1 MQFQK
6 VGKDY
11 IINIDKGEKVVKTL
25 TRFCI
30 ENGIKNAKLSGIG
43 AVKKTEIGAYDLP
56 KKEYIRREY
65 SEILELL
72 SLEGNVAL
80 KDGEPFIHA
89 HVVLSDHNMQTLGGH
104 LFETTVGVAGEFF
117 LTQFDGN
124 AYRELKPDIGLACM
138 CLETSFE

>member
-11 IINIDKGEKVVKTL
+11 LINIDKDEKVVETL
-25 TRFCI
+25 TRFCK

-56 KKEYIRREY
+56 KKAYIKREY

-89 HVVLSDHNMQTLGGH
+89 HVVLSDHKMQTLGGH

>member
-11 IINIDKGEKVVKTL
+11 LINIDKDEKVVETL
-25 TRFCI
+25 TRFCK

-43 AVKKTEIGAYDLP
+43 AVKKTEIGAYDLSN
-56 KKEYIRREY
+56 KKYIKREY

-89 HVVLSDHNMQTLGGH
+89 HVVLSDHKMQTLGGH

>member
-11 IINIDKGEKVVKTL
+11 LINIDKDEKVVETL
-25 TRFCI
+25 TRFCN

-43 AVKKTEIGAYDLP
+43 AVKKTEIGAYDLL
-56 KKEYIRREY
+56 KKEYIKREY

-89 HVVLSDHNMQTLGGH
+89 HVVLSDHKMQTLGGH

>member
-11 IINIDKGEKVVKTL
+11 LINIDKDEKVVETL
-25 TRFCI
+25 TRFCK

-56 KKEYIRREY
+56 KKEYIKREY

-72 SLEGNVAL
+72 SLEGNIAL
-80 KDGEPFIHA
+80 KDGEPFVHA
-89 HVVLSDHNMQTLGGH
+89 HVVLSDHKTI
-104 LFETTVGVAGEFF
+104 GVD
-117 LTQFDGN
+117 T
-124 AYRELKPDIGLACM
+124 REELLAVEAIMKKDQVYLKYKRK
-138 CLETSFE
+138 

>member
-11 IINIDKGEKVVKTL
+11 LINIDKDEKVVETL
-25 TRFCI
+25 TRFCK

-43 AVKKTEIGAYDLP
+43 AVKKTEIGAYDLL
-56 KKEYIRREY
+56 KKEYIKREY

-80 KDGEPFIHA
+80 KEGEPFIHA
-89 HVVLSDHNMQTLGGH
+89 HVVLSDHKMQTLGGH

>member
-11 IINIDKGEKVVKTL
+11 LINIDKDEKVVETL
-25 TRFCI
+25 TRFCK

-43 AVKKTEIGAYDLP
+43 AVKNTEIGAYDLP
-56 KKEYIRREY
+56 NKEYIKREY

-89 HVVLSDHNMQTLGGH
+89 HVVLSDHKMQTLGGH

>member
-11 IINIDKGEKVVKTL
+11 LINIDKDEKVVETL
-25 TRFCI
+25 TRFCN

-43 AVKKTEIGAYDLP
+43 AVKKTEIGAYDLL
-56 KKEYIRREY
+56 KKEYIKREY

-80 KDGEPFIHA
+80 KDGQPFIHA

>member
-11 IINIDKGEKVVKTL
+11 LINIDKDEKVVETL
-25 TRFCI
+25 TRFCK
-30 ENGIKNAKLSGIG
+30 ENRIKNAKLSGIG
-43 AVKKTEIGAYDLP
+43 AVKKTEIGAYDLL
-56 KKEYIRREY
+56 KKEYIKREY

>member
-11 IINIDKGEKVVKTL
+11 LINIDKDEKVVETL
-25 TRFCI
+25 TRFCK
-30 ENGIKNAKLSGIG
+30 EKGIKNAKLSGIG

-56 KKEYIRREY
+56 KKEYIKREY

-124 AYRELKPDIGLACM
+124 AYRELKSDIGLECM

>member
-11 IINIDKGEKVVKTL
+11 LINIDKDEKVVETL
-25 TRFCI
+25 TRFCK

-43 AVKKTEIGAYDLP
+43 AVKKTEIGAYDLL
-56 KKEYIRREY
+56 KKKYIKREY

>member
-11 IINIDKGEKVVKTL
+11 LINIDKDEKVMETL
-25 TRFCI
+25 TRFCK

-43 AVKKTEIGAYDLP
+43 AVKKTEIGAYDLQN
-56 KKEYIRREY
+56 KEYIKREY

-89 HVVLSDHNMQTLGGH
+89 HVVLSDHKMQTLGGH

>member
-11 IINIDKGEKVVKTL
+11 LINIDKDEKVVETL
-25 TRFCI
+25 TRFCK

-43 AVKKTEIGAYDLP
+43 AVKKTEIGAYDISE
-56 KKEYIRREY
+56 KEYIKREY

-72 SLEGNVAL
+72 SLEGNFAL

-117 LTQFDGN
+117 LTQFEGN

>member
-11 IINIDKGEKVVKTL
+11 LINIDKDEKVVETL
-25 TRFCI
+25 TRFCK

-43 AVKKTEIGAYDLP
+43 AVKKTKIGAYDLP
-56 KKEYIRREY
+56 KKEYIKREY

-138 CLETSFE
+138 CLEMSFE

>member
-6 VGKDY
+6 IGKDY
-11 IINIDKGEKVVKTL
+11 LINIDKDEKVVETL
-25 TRFCI
+25 TRFCK

-43 AVKKTEIGAYDLP
+43 AVKKTEIGAYDLL
-56 KKEYIRREY
+56 KKEYIKREY

-89 HVVLSDHNMQTLGGH
+89 HVVLSDHKMQTLGGH

>member
-11 IINIDKGEKVVKTL
+11 LIYIDKDEKVVKTL
-25 TRFCI
+25 TRFCR
-30 ENGIKNAKLSGIG
+30 ENGIKNGKLSGIG
-43 AVKKTEIGAYDLP
+43 AVKKTEIGAYDLS
-56 KKEYIRREY
+56 KKEYIKREY

-80 KDGEPFIHA
+80 KDGKPFIHA

>member
-11 IINIDKGEKVVKTL
+11 LINIDKDEKVVETL
-25 TRFCI
+25 TRFCK

-43 AVKKTEIGAYDLP
+43 AVKKTEIGAYDISE
-56 KKEYIRREY
+56 KEYIKREY

-72 SLEGNVAL
+72 SLEGNFAL

>member
-11 IINIDKGEKVVKTL
+11 LINIDKDEKVVETL
-25 TRFCI
+25 TRFCK

-43 AVKKTEIGAYDLP
+43 AVKKTEIGAYDLQN
-56 KKEYIRREY
+56 KEYIKREY

-89 HVVLSDHNMQTLGGH
+89 HVVLSDHKMQTLGGH

>member
-1 MQFQK
+1 MA
-6 VGKDY
+6 
-11 IINIDKGEKVVKTL
+11 TPRS
-25 TRFCI
+25 T
-30 ENGIKNAKLSGIG
+30 
-43 AVKKTEIGAYDLP
+43 
-56 KKEYIRREY
+56 KELDSVSLET
-65 SEILELL
+65 ELL
-72 SLEGNVAL
+72 STWQEEKLFEASVDNR

-104 LFETTVGVAGEFF
+104 LFETTVGVAGEFI

>member
-11 IINIDKGEKVVKTL
+11 LINIDKDEKVVETL

-43 AVKKTEIGAYDLP
+43 AVKKTEIGAYDLL
-56 KKEYIRREY
+56 KKEYIKREY

-89 HVVLSDHNMQTLGGH
+89 HVVLSDHKMQTLGGH

>member
-11 IINIDKGEKVVKTL
+11 LINIDKDEKVVKTL
-25 TRFCI
+25 TRFCR
-30 ENGIKNAKLSGIG
+30 ENGIKNGKLSGIG
-43 AVKKTEIGAYDLP
+43 AVKKTEIGAYDLSM
-56 KKEYIRREY
+56 KEYIKREY

-138 CLETSFE
+138 CLETSFK

>member
-11 IINIDKGEKVVKTL
+11 LINIDKDEKVVETL
-25 TRFCI
+25 TKFCK

-43 AVKKTEIGAYDLP
+43 AVKKTEIGAYDLQN
-56 KKEYIRREY
+56 KEYIKREY

-89 HVVLSDHNMQTLGGH
+89 HVVLSDHEMQTLGGH

>member
-1 MQFQK
+1 M
-6 VGKDY
+6 
-11 IINIDKGEKVVKTL
+11 
-25 TRFCI
+25 
-30 ENGIKNAKLSGIG
+30 
-43 AVKKTEIGAYDLP
+43 
-56 KKEYIRREY
+56 
-65 SEILELL
+65 
-72 SLEGNVAL
+72 EGNVAL

-138 CLETSFE
+138 CLEKSFE

>member
-11 IINIDKGEKVVKTL
+11 LINIDKDEKVVETL
-25 TRFCI
+25 TRFCD

-43 AVKKTEIGAYDLP
+43 AVKKTEIGAYDLL
-56 KKEYIRREY
+56 KKEYIKREY

-80 KDGEPFIHA
+80 KDGQPFIHA

>member
-11 IINIDKGEKVVKTL
+11 LINIDKDEKVVEIL
-25 TRFCI
+25 TRFCK

-43 AVKKTEIGAYDLP
+43 AVKKTEIGAYNLL
-56 KKEYIRREY
+56 KKEYIKREY

-72 SLEGNVAL
+72 SLVGNVAL
-80 KDGEPFIHA
+80 KDGQPFIHA

-104 LFETTVGVAGEFF
+104 LFETTVGVAGEFI

-124 AYRELKPDIGLACM
+124 AYRELKSNIGLACM

>member
-6 VGKDY
+6 IGKDY
-11 IINIDKGEKVVKTL
+11 LINIDKDEKVVETL
-25 TRFCI
+25 TRFCK

-43 AVKKTEIGAYDLP
+43 AVKETEIGAYDLP
-56 KKEYIRREY
+56 KKEYIKREY

-138 CLETSFE
+138 FLETSFE

>member
-6 VGKDY
+6 VGKNY
-11 IINIDKGEKVVKTL
+11 LINIDKDEKVVETL
-25 TRFCI
+25 TRFCK

-43 AVKKTEIGAYDLP
+43 AVKETEIGAYDLQN
-56 KKEYIRREY
+56 KEYIKREY

-89 HVVLSDHNMQTLGGH
+89 HVVLSDHEMQTLGGH

>member
-6 VGKDY
+6 VGKNY
-11 IINIDKGEKVVKTL
+11 LINIDKDEKVVETL
-25 TRFCI
+25 TRFCK
-30 ENGIKNAKLSGIG
+30 ENRIKNAKLSGIG
-43 AVKKTEIGAYDLP
+43 AVKKTEIGADDLP
-56 KKEYIRREY
+56 KKEYIKREY
-65 SEILELL
+65 SEFLELL
-72 SLEGNVAL
+72 SLEGNGAL

-89 HVVLSDHNMQTLGGH
+89 HVVLSDHKMQTLGGH

>member
-11 IINIDKGEKVVKTL
+11 LINIDKDEKVLETL
-25 TRFCI
+25 TRFCK

-43 AVKKTEIGAYDLP
+43 AVKETEIGAYDLP
-56 KKEYIRREY
+56 NKEYIKREY

-117 LTQFDGN
+117 LTQFNGN